1 MHAERRPERP
11 RQHVRRGEARQQQ
24 RPQGD
29 TTRVNSRAPR
39 QPRGRGDAPV
49 QHVLVRPTRLRK
61 ALAQPAVVPAQA
73 VQPTRRVG
81 GNTPEEHSI
90 PTCMHRSH
98 GCMSTEGHKEPPACF
113 QATAVRVPAV
123 HKVRPAD

>member
-1 MHAERRPERP
+1 MQKGDLSAHGSMF
-11 RQHVRRGEARQQQ
+11 VEAR
-24 RPQGD
+24 P
-29 TTRVNSRAPR
+29 VSSS
-39 QPRGRGDAPV
+39 GRKV
-49 QHVLVRPTRLRK
+49 ILLVLTLELLASHAAEAMPLFSTCWCGPTRLRK

-98 GCMSTEGHKEPPACF
+98 GCMSTEGHKEPRLLSSHRCSCASC
-113 QATAVRVPAV
+113 A
-123 HKVRPAD
+123 